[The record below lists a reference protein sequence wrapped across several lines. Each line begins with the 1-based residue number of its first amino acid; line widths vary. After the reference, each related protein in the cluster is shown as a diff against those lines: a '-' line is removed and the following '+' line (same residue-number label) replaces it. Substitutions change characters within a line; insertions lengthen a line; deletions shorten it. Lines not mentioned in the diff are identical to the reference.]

1 MIGCFFKLPFLQI
14 YGKGFKVRTHLTELQ
29 GKIKRMILE
38 KIETRTARAG
48 VIGLGYV
55 GLPLAIAIASA
66 GFRVTGID
74 ICSEKIERLKEGI
87 SDVPDVTNAVLAP
100 LITSGQI
107 QVTTDFTAL
116 RELDTVNIC
125 VPTPL
130 GENRTPDMQ
139 FIIAAVQQVAQ
150 YLHPEQLIILE
161 STTYPGTTEEV
172 VLSELNTQPNTTQ
185 VGCDF
190 YLAYSPERIEPGNS
204 TYFMKNTPKIIGG
217 VTPQC
222 THIAKTFYAQ
232 FINKTHI
239 VSSPR
244 TAEMVKLLENTF
256 RSVNIG
262 LINEVALICDR
273 MDLDVWEI
281 IDAAATKPFGFM
293 PFYPGPGLGGH
304 CIPIDPHYLSWKAQM
319 YQYHA
324 RFIELATEI
333 NSEMPK
339 YVLDKIIHALNL
351 QRKPLNGA
359 KLLIL
364 GVAYKKDIGDI
375 RESPALEVIRLILD
389 KKAEFLYH
397 DPYIINLSLDDR
409 ETYHS
414 EPLTVDLVK
423 NVDCVVILT
432 DHGAIDY
439 DWLVEHA
446 QLVVDTRN
454 ATRSVKKGQEKIIKI

>member
-1 MIGCFFKLPFLQI
+1 MIVK
-14 YGKGFKVRTHLTELQ
+14 
-29 GKIKRMILE
+29 
-38 KIETRTARAG
+38 KIETRTVRAG

-55 GLPLAIAIASA
+55 GLPLAVAIASA

-74 ICSEKIERLKEGI
+74 ICSEKIERLKQGI
-87 SDVPDVTNAVLAP
+87 SDVPDVTDAVLAP

-107 QVTTDFTAL
+107 QVTTDFSVL

-130 GENRTPDMQ
+130 AENRTPDMQ

-150 YLHPEQLIILE
+150 YLHPQQLIILE

-172 VLSELNTQPNTTQ
+172 VLPELDTQPSTKQ
-185 VGCDF
+185 AGRDF

-204 TYFMKNTPKIIGG
+204 TYFMTNTPKIIGG

-222 THIAKTFYAQ
+222 THIAKTFYEQ
-232 FINKTHI
+232 FISKTHT

-281 IDAAATKPFGFM
+281 VDAAATKPFGFM

-359 KLLIL
+359 QLLIL

-397 DPYIINLSLDDR
+397 DPYIKNLSLDDR
-409 ETYHS
+409 GTYHS
-414 EPLTVDLVK
+414 EPLTVNLLE

-446 QLVVDTRN
+446 PLVVDTRN

>member
-1 MIGCFFKLPFLQI
+1 
-14 YGKGFKVRTHLTELQ
+14 
-29 GKIKRMILE
+29 MILE
-38 KIETRTARAG
+38 KIETRTARSG

-55 GLPLAIAIASA
+55 GLPLTVAIARA

-74 ICSEKIERLKEGI
+74 ICSEKIERLKQGI
-87 SDVPDVTNAVLAP
+87 SDVPDVTNEVLAP
-100 LITSGQI
+100 LIKSGQI
-107 QVTTDFTAL
+107 QVTTDFGVL
-116 RELDTVNIC
+116 GELDTVNIC

-130 GENRTPDMQ
+130 RENRTPDMQ
-139 FIIAAVQQVAQ
+139 FITAAVQQVAQ
-150 YLHPEQLIILE
+150 HLHPEQLIILE
-161 STTYPGTTEEV
+161 STTYPGTTEEII
-172 VLSELNTQPNTTQ
+172 LPELNAHFSKGTSPDTTQ
-185 VGCDF
+185 VGRDF
-190 YLAYSPERIEPGNS
+190 YLAFSPERIEPGNS
-204 TYFMKNTPKIIGG
+204 TYSMTNTPKIIGG
-217 VTPQC
+217 VTPHC
-222 THIAKTFYAQ
+222 THVAETFYAQ
-232 FINKTHI
+232 FINKTHT

-339 YVLDKIIHALNL
+339 YVVDKIIHALNL

-359 KLLIL
+359 QLLIL
-364 GVAYKKDIGDI
+364 GIAYKKDIGDI

-389 KKAEFLYH
+389 KKADFLYH
-397 DPYIINLSLDDR
+397 DPYVKDLSLDDR
-409 ETYHS
+409 NIYHS
-414 EPLTVDLVK
+414 EPLTADLVE
-423 NVDCVVILT
+423 NADCVVILT
-432 DHGAIDY
+432 DHDVIDY
-439 DWLVEHA
+439 CWLVEHA

>member
-1 MIGCFFKLPFLQI
+1 
-14 YGKGFKVRTHLTELQ
+14 
-29 GKIKRMILE
+29 MILE

-55 GLPLAIAIASA
+55 GLPLTVAIARA

-74 ICSEKIERLKEGI
+74 ISSEKIERLKQGI
-87 SDVPDVTNAVLAP
+87 SDVPDVTNEILAP
-100 LITSGQI
+100 LIGSGQI
-107 QVTTDFTAL
+107 QVTTDFGVL

-139 FIIAAVQQVAQ
+139 FITAAVKQVAQ
-150 YLHPEQLIILE
+150 HLRSEQLIILE
-161 STTYPGTTEEV
+161 STTYPGTTEEII
-172 VLSELNTQPNTTQ
+172 LPELNAHFSKDTSPDTTQ
-185 VGCDF
+185 VGRDF
-190 YLAYSPERIEPGNS
+190 YLAFSPERIEPGNS
-204 TYFMKNTPKIIGG
+204 TYSMTNTPKIIGG
-217 VTPQC
+217 VTAQC
-222 THIAKTFYAQ
+222 THVAETFYAQ
-232 FINKTHI
+232 FINKTHT

-273 MDLDVWEI
+273 MNLDVWEI
-281 IDAAATKPFGFM
+281 VDAAATKPFGFM

-324 RFIELATEI
+324 RFIELAAEI

-339 YVLDKIIHALNL
+339 YVVDKIIHALNL

-359 KLLIL
+359 QLLIL
-364 GVAYKKDIGDI
+364 GIAYKKDVGDI

-389 KKAEFLYH
+389 KKADFLYH
-397 DPYIINLSLDDR
+397 DPYVKDLSLDDR
-409 ETYHS
+409 NIYHS
-414 EPLTVDLVK
+414 EPLTADLVE
-423 NVDCVVILT
+423 NADCVVILT
-432 DHGAIDY
+432 DHDVIDY
-439 DWLVEHA
+439 CWLVEHA
-446 QLVVDTRN
+446 QLVVDARN

>member
-1 MIGCFFKLPFLQI
+1 
-14 YGKGFKVRTHLTELQ
+14 
-29 GKIKRMILE
+29 MILE
-38 KIETRTARAG
+38 KIETQTARAG

-55 GLPLAIAIASA
+55 GLPLTVAIAGA

-74 ICSEKIERLKEGI
+74 ICSEKIERLKQGI
-87 SDVPDVTNAVLAP
+87 SDVPDIPDAVLAP

-107 QVTTDFTAL
+107 QVTTDFSVL

-139 FIIAAVQQVAQ
+139 FIIAAVQQLAQ

-172 VLSELNTQPNTTQ
+172 VLPKLNTRFPGTKQ
-185 VGCDF
+185 VGRDF

-204 TYFMKNTPKIIGG
+204 TYFVTNTPKIIGG
-217 VTPQC
+217 VTPRC

-232 FINKTHI
+232 FISKTHT

-333 NSEMPK
+333 NNEMPK

-397 DPYIINLSLDDR
+397 DPYIKDVSLDDS
-409 ETYHS
+409 EIYHS
-414 EPLTVDLVK
+414 APLTVDLIES
-423 NVDCVVILT
+423 VDCVVILT
-432 DHGAIDY
+432 DHSAIDY
-439 DWLVEHA
+439 GWLVEHA
-446 QLVVDTRN
+446 RLIVDTRN

>member
-1 MIGCFFKLPFLQI
+1 MIVK
-14 YGKGFKVRTHLTELQ
+14 
-29 GKIKRMILE
+29 

-55 GLPLAIAIASA
+55 GLPLAVAIASA

-74 ICSEKIERLKEGI
+74 ICSKKIERLKQGI
-87 SDVPDVTNAVLAP
+87 SDVPDVTDAVLAP

-107 QVTTDFTAL
+107 QVTTDFSVL

-130 GENRTPDMQ
+130 AENRTPDMQ

-172 VLSELNTQPNTTQ
+172 VLPELDTQPSTKQ
-185 VGCDF
+185 AGRDF

-204 TYFMKNTPKIIGG
+204 TYFMTNTPKIIGG

-222 THIAKTFYAQ
+222 TRIAKTFYEQ
-232 FINKTHI
+232 FISKTHT

-281 IDAAATKPFGFM
+281 VDAAATKPFGFM

-359 KLLIL
+359 QLLIL

-397 DPYIINLSLDDR
+397 DPYIKNLSLDDR
-409 ETYHS
+409 GTYHS
-414 EPLTVDLVK
+414 EPLTVNLVE

-446 QLVVDTRN
+446 PLVVDTRN

>member
-1 MIGCFFKLPFLQI
+1 
-14 YGKGFKVRTHLTELQ
+14 
-29 GKIKRMILE
+29 MILE
-38 KIETRTARAG
+38 RIETRAARSG

-55 GLPLAIAIASA
+55 GLPLAVAIASA

-74 ICSEKIERLKEGI
+74 ICSEKIERLKQGI

-100 LITSGQI
+100 LIASEQL
-107 QVTTDFTAL
+107 QVTTDFSVL

-139 FIIAAVQQVAQ
+139 FIIAAVQQIAQ

-161 STTYPGTTEEV
+161 STTYPGTTAEV
-172 VLSELNTQPNTTQ
+172 VLPELNARFSGTLH
-185 VGCDF
+185 VGRDF

-204 TYFMKNTPKIIGG
+204 THSVTNTPKIIGG

-222 THIAKTFYAQ
+222 THVAKTFYAQ
-232 FINKTHI
+232 FIHKTHT

-364 GVAYKKDIGDI
+364 GIAYKKDIGDI

-397 DPYIINLSLDDR
+397 DPYIKDLALDDT
-409 ETYHS
+409 EIYHS
-414 EPLTVDLVK
+414 EPLTVALVES
-423 NVDCVVILT
+423 VDCVVILT
-432 DHGAIDY
+432 DHTAIDY
-439 DWLVEHA
+439 NWLVAHA
-446 QLVVDTRN
+446 QLIVDTRN
-454 ATRSVKKGQEKIIKI
+454 ATRSVKKGHEKIIKI

>member
-1 MIGCFFKLPFLQI
+1 MIVK
-14 YGKGFKVRTHLTELQ
+14 
-29 GKIKRMILE
+29 
-38 KIETRTARAG
+38 KIETRTVRAG

-55 GLPLAIAIASA
+55 GLPLAVAIASA

-74 ICSEKIERLKEGI
+74 ICSEKIERLKQGI

-107 QVTTDFTAL
+107 QVTTDFSVL

-130 GENRTPDMQ
+130 AENRTPDLQ

-150 YLHPEQLIILE
+150 YLHPQQLIILE

-172 VLSELNTQPNTTQ
+172 VLPELDTQPSTKQ
-185 VGCDF
+185 AGRDF

-204 TYFMKNTPKIIGG
+204 TYFMTNTPKIIGG

-222 THIAKTFYAQ
+222 THIAKTFYEQ
-232 FINKTHI
+232 FISKTHT

-281 IDAAATKPFGFM
+281 VDAAATKPFGFM

-359 KLLIL
+359 QLLIL

-397 DPYIINLSLDDR
+397 DPYIKNLSLDDR
-409 ETYHS
+409 GTYHS
-414 EPLTVDLVK
+414 EPLTVNLLE

-446 QLVVDTRN
+446 PLVVDTRN

>member
-1 MIGCFFKLPFLQI
+1 VKDKTSVVSP
-14 YGKGFKVRTHLTELQ
+14 Q
-29 GKIKRMILE
+29 GKIK

-55 GLPLAIAIASA
+55 GLPLTVAIASA
-66 GFRVTGID
+66 GFPVTGID
-74 ICSEKIERLKEGI
+74 ICSEKIERLKQGI
-87 SDVPDVTNAVLAP
+87 SDVPDVTDAVLAP

-107 QVTTDFTAL
+107 QVTTDFSVL
-116 RELDTVNIC
+116 REVDTVNIC

-130 GENRTPDMQ
+130 GENRIPDMQ
-139 FIIAAVQQVAQ
+139 FIIAAVQQVAR

-161 STTYPGTTEEV
+161 STTYPGTTEEI
-172 VLSELNTQPNTTQ
+172 VLPKLNTHPSTKQ
-185 VGCDF
+185 VGRDF
-190 YLAYSPERIEPGNS
+190 YLAYSPERIDPGNS
-204 TYFMKNTPKIIGG
+204 TYFMTNTPKIIGG

-222 THIAKTFYAQ
+222 AHIAKTFYAQ
-232 FINKTHI
+232 FISKTHT

-364 GVAYKKDIGDI
+364 GVTYKKDIGDI
-375 RESPALEVIRLILD
+375 RESPAFEVIRLILD

-397 DPYIINLSLDDR
+397 DPYIKNLSLDDR

-414 EPLTVDLVK
+414 ESLTVELVEG
-423 NVDCVVILT
+423 VDCVVILT

-439 DWLVEHA
+439 NWLVEHA

-454 ATRSVKKGQEKIIKI
+454 ATRRVKKGQEKIIKI

>member
-1 MIGCFFKLPFLQI
+1 
-14 YGKGFKVRTHLTELQ
+14 
-29 GKIKRMILE
+29 MILE
-38 KIETRTARAG
+38 KIENRSAHAG

-55 GLPLAIAIASA
+55 GLPLMIAIASA

-74 ICSEKIERLKEGI
+74 ICPQRIAQLKQGM
-87 SDVPDVTNAVLAP
+87 SHVPDVANEVLESF
-100 LITSGQI
+100 ITSGKI
-107 QVTTDFTAL
+107 QVTTDYEVL

-139 FIIAAVQQVAQ
+139 FIIAAVQQIAQ
-150 YLHPEQLIILE
+150 YLHAEQLIILE
-161 STTYPGTTEEV
+161 STTYPGATEEI
-172 VLSELNTQPNTTQ
+172 VLPMLNACFTRNEDFRPAE
-185 VGCDF
+185 VGRDF
-190 YLAYSPERIEPGNS
+190 YLAFSPERIEPGNS
-204 TYFMKNTPKIIGG
+204 TYFLTNTPKIIGG

-222 THIAKTFYAQ
+222 THITKTFYEQ
-232 FINKTHI
+232 FINKTHA
-239 VSSPR
+239 VSSPQ

-273 MDLDVWEI
+273 MDLDVWEV

-304 CIPIDPHYLSWKAQM
+304 CIPIDPHYLSWKARM

-324 RFIELATEI
+324 RFIELASEI
-333 NSEMPK
+333 NNEMPK
-339 YVLDKIIHALNL
+339 YVVDKIVHTLNL
-351 QRKPLNGA
+351 QRKSLNGA
-359 KLLIL
+359 QLLIL
-364 GVAYKKDIGDI
+364 GVAYKKDIGDT

-397 DPYIINLSLDDR
+397 DPYIKNLSLDER

-414 EPLTVDLVK
+414 EPLTVDLVES
-423 NVDCVVILT
+423 VDCVVILT

-446 QLVVDTRN
+446 QRVVDTRN
-454 ATRSVKKGQEKIIKI
+454 ATRSVKKGQEKITKI

>member
-1 MIGCFFKLPFLQI
+1 ML
-14 YGKGFKVRTHLTELQ
+14 
-29 GKIKRMILE
+29 LE
-38 KIETRTARAG
+38 KIETRTAHTG

-55 GLPLAIAIASA
+55 GLPLMVAMARA

-74 ICSEKIERLKEGI
+74 ICSGKIMRLKQGI
-87 SDVPDVTNAVLAP
+87 SDVPDVATAVLSP
-100 LITSGQI
+100 LITSGKI
-107 QVTTDFTAL
+107 QVTTDFSVL

-130 GENRTPDMQ
+130 LENRTPDMQ

-161 STTYPGTTEEV
+161 STTYPGTTEEI
-172 VLSELNTQPNTTQ
+172 VLPTLKTGFKSDTSLDTAE
-185 VGCDF
+185 VGRDF
-190 YLAYSPERIEPGNS
+190 YLAFSPERIEPGNNIYS
-204 TYFMKNTPKIIGG
+204 MTNTPKIIGG

-222 THIAKTFYAQ
+222 TQIAKTFYAQ
-232 FINKTHI
+232 FINKTHT

-273 MDLDVWEI
+273 MNLDVWEI

-304 CIPIDPHYLSWKAQM
+304 CIPIDPHYLSWKAQK

-324 RFIELATEI
+324 RFIELASEI

-339 YVLDKIIHALNL
+339 YVVDKIIHALNL

-364 GVAYKKDIGDI
+364 GVAYKKDIGDT
-375 RESPALEVIRLILD
+375 REAPALDVIRLILD
-389 KKAEFLYH
+389 KKAEFVYH
-397 DPYIINLSLDDR
+397 DPYVENLSLNDR
-409 ETYHS
+409 KTYHS
-414 EPLTVDLVK
+414 EPLTADLVESA
-423 NVDCVVILT
+423 DCVVILT
-432 DHGAIDY
+432 DHGAVDY
-439 DWLVEHA
+439 GWLVEHA

-454 ATRSVKKGQEKIIKI
+454 ATSDVKKGQEKIIKI

>member
-1 MIGCFFKLPFLQI
+1 
-14 YGKGFKVRTHLTELQ
+14 
-29 GKIKRMILE
+29 MILE

-55 GLPLAIAIASA
+55 GLPLTVAIARA

-74 ICSEKIERLKEGI
+74 ICSEKIERLKQGT
-87 SDVPDVTNAVLAP
+87 SDVPDVTNEVLAP
-100 LITSGQI
+100 LIRSGQI
-107 QVTTDFTAL
+107 QVTTDFGVL

-130 GENRTPDMQ
+130 RENRTPDMQ
-139 FIIAAVQQVAQ
+139 FITAAVEQVAQ
-150 YLHPEQLIILE
+150 HLHPEQLIILE
-161 STTYPGTTEEV
+161 STTYPGTTEEFI
-172 VLSELNTQPNTTQ
+172 LPELNAHFSKDTSAAPTQ
-185 VGCDF
+185 VGRDF
-190 YLAYSPERIEPGNS
+190 YLAFSPERIEPGNS
-204 TYFMKNTPKIIGG
+204 TYSMTNTPKIIGG
-217 VTPQC
+217 VTAQC
-222 THIAKTFYAQ
+222 THVAETFYAQ
-232 FINKTHI
+232 FINKTHT

-339 YVLDKIIHALNL
+339 YVVDKIIHALNL

-364 GVAYKKDIGDI
+364 GIAYKKDIGDI

-389 KKAEFLYH
+389 KKADFLYH
-397 DPYIINLSLDDR
+397 DPYVKDLSLDDR
-409 ETYHS
+409 NIYHS
-414 EPLTVDLVK
+414 EPLTANLVEDA
-423 NVDCVVILT
+423 DCVVILT
-432 DHGAIDY
+432 DHDVIDY
-439 DWLVEHA
+439 AWLVEHA

-454 ATRSVKKGQEKIIKI
+454 ATRDVKKGQETIIKI

>member
-1 MIGCFFKLPFLQI
+1 MKNKPP
-14 YGKGFKVRTHLTELQ
+14 VVSPQ
-29 GKIKRMILE
+29 GNIK
-38 KIETRTARAG
+38 KIETRTAHAG

-55 GLPLAIAIASA
+55 GLPLAVAIASA

-74 ICSEKIERLKEGI
+74 ICSEKIERLKQGV
-87 SDVPDVTNAVLAP
+87 SDVPDVTDAVLAP

-107 QVTTDFTAL
+107 QVTTDFDVL

-150 YLHPEQLIILE
+150 YLHSEQLIILE

-172 VLSELNTQPNTTQ
+172 VLPKLNLQPSTKQ
-185 VGCDF
+185 VGRDF

-204 TYFMKNTPKIIGG
+204 TYFMTNTPKIIGG

-232 FINKTHI
+232 FISKTHT

-359 KLLIL
+359 KLLML

-397 DPYIINLSLDDR
+397 DPYIKNLSLDDR

-414 EPLTVDLVK
+414 EPLTVDMVK
-423 NVDCVVILT
+423 SVDCVVILT

>member
-1 MIGCFFKLPFLQI
+1 
-14 YGKGFKVRTHLTELQ
+14 
-29 GKIKRMILE
+29 MILE
-38 KIETRTARAG
+38 KIETRTVRAG

-55 GLPLAIAIASA
+55 GLPLTVAIASA

-74 ICSEKIERLKEGI
+74 ICSEKIERLKQGI
-87 SDVPDVTNAVLAP
+87 SDVPDVANEVLAP
-100 LITSGQI
+100 LIESGQI
-107 QVTTDFTAL
+107 QVTTDFNVL

-130 GENRTPDMQ
+130 RENRTPDMQ
-139 FIIAAVQQVAQ
+139 FITAAVEKIAQ
-150 YLHPEQLIILE
+150 HLHSEQLIILE
-161 STTYPGTTEEV
+161 STTYPGTTEEII
-172 VLSELNTQPNTTQ
+172 LPELNAHFSKNTSSDTAH
-185 VGCDF
+185 VGRDF
-190 YLAYSPERIEPGNS
+190 YLAFSPERIEPGNN
-204 TYFMKNTPKIIGG
+204 TYSMTNTPKIIGG

-222 THIAKTFYAQ
+222 SRVAETFYAQ
-232 FINKTHI
+232 FINKTHV

-262 LINEVALICDR
+262 FINEVALICDR

-324 RFIELATEI
+324 RFIELASEI

-339 YVLDKIIHALNL
+339 YVVDKIIHALNL

-359 KLLIL
+359 QLLIL
-364 GVAYKKDIGDI
+364 GIAYKKDIGDI

-397 DPYIINLSLDDR
+397 DPYVKNLSLDDR
-409 ETYHS
+409 NNYRS
-414 EPLTVDLVK
+414 EPLTAELVK
-423 NVDCVVILT
+423 NADCVVVLT
-432 DHGAIDY
+432 DHDVIDY
-439 DWLVEHA
+439 SWLVEHA

>member
-1 MIGCFFKLPFLQI
+1 
-14 YGKGFKVRTHLTELQ
+14 
-29 GKIKRMILE
+29 MILE

-55 GLPLAIAIASA
+55 GLPLTVAIASA

-74 ICSEKIERLKEGI
+74 ICSEKIARLEQGI
-87 SDVPDVTNAVLAP
+87 SDIPDVTNAVLAP

-107 QVTTDFTAL
+107 QVTTDFSVL

-130 GENRTPDMQ
+130 GENRTPDMR

-172 VLSELNTQPNTTQ
+172 VLPELNTPSSTIQ
-185 VGCDF
+185 VGRDF

-204 TYFMKNTPKIIGG
+204 TYFMTNTPKIIGG

-232 FINKTHI
+232 FISKTHT

-333 NSEMPK
+333 NNEMPK

-397 DPYIINLSLDDR
+397 DPYIKNLSLDER
-409 ETYHS
+409 ETYYS
-414 EPLTVDLVK
+414 EPLTVDLVES
-423 NVDCVVILT
+423 VDCVVILT

-446 QLVVDTRN
+446 QRVVDTRN
-454 ATRSVKKGQEKIIKI
+454 ATRSVKKGQEKITKI

>member
-1 MIGCFFKLPFLQI
+1 
-14 YGKGFKVRTHLTELQ
+14 
-29 GKIKRMILE
+29 MILE
-38 KIETRTARAG
+38 KIETRTARSG

-55 GLPLAIAIASA
+55 GLPLAVAIASA

-74 ICSEKIERLKEGI
+74 ICSEKIERLKQGI

-100 LITSGQI
+100 LIASEQL
-107 QVTTDFTAL
+107 QVTTDFSVL

-139 FIIAAVQQVAQ
+139 FIIAAVQQIAQ

-172 VLSELNTQPNTTQ
+172 VLPALNAQFPGTLQ
-185 VGCDF
+185 VGRDF

-204 TYFMKNTPKIIGG
+204 TYFVTNTPKIIGG

-222 THIAKTFYAQ
+222 THVAKTFYAQ
-232 FINKTHI
+232 FISKTHT

-364 GVAYKKDIGDI
+364 GIAYKKDIGDI

-397 DPYIINLSLDDR
+397 DPYIKDLSLDDT
-409 ETYHS
+409 EIYHS
-414 EPLTVDLVK
+414 EPLTVALVES
-423 NVDCVVILT
+423 VDCVVVLT
-432 DHGAIDY
+432 DHTAIDY
-439 DWLVEHA
+439 NWLVAHA
-446 QLVVDTRN
+446 QLIVDTRN
-454 ATRSVKKGQEKIIKI
+454 ATRRVKKGQEKIIKI

>member
-1 MIGCFFKLPFLQI
+1 
-14 YGKGFKVRTHLTELQ
+14 
-29 GKIKRMILE
+29 MILE

-55 GLPLAIAIASA
+55 GLPLAVAIAKA

-74 ICSEKIERLKEGI
+74 ICSEKIERLKQGI
-87 SDVPDVTNAVLAP
+87 SDVPDVSDVVLAP
-100 LITSGQI
+100 LIASRRI
-107 QVTTDFTAL
+107 QVTTDFSVL

-139 FIIAAVQQVAQ
+139 FIIAAVQQIAH
-150 YLHPEQLIILE
+150 YLHSEQLIILE

-172 VLSELNTQPNTTQ
+172 VLSELNARFPGTLH
-185 VGCDF
+185 VGRDF

-204 TYFMKNTPKIIGG
+204 TYFVTNTPKIIGG

-222 THIAKTFYAQ
+222 TCVAKTFYAQ
-232 FINKTHI
+232 FINKTHT

-397 DPYIINLSLDDR
+397 DPYIKSVSLDDT
-409 ETYHS
+409 EIYHS
-414 EPLTVDLVK
+414 EALTVNLVE

-439 DWLVEHA
+439 NWLVEHA
-446 QLVVDTRN
+446 QLIVDTRN
-454 ATRSVKKGQEKIIKI
+454 ATRSVKKGQAKIIKI

>member
-1 MIGCFFKLPFLQI
+1 
-14 YGKGFKVRTHLTELQ
+14 
-29 GKIKRMILE
+29 MILE
-38 KIETRTARAG
+38 KIENRSAHAG

-55 GLPLAIAIASA
+55 GLPLMVAIASA

-74 ICSEKIERLKEGI
+74 ICPEKIAQLKRGI
-87 SDVPDVTNAVLAP
+87 SHVPDVTNAVLGP

-107 QVTTDFTAL
+107 QVTMDHEVL

-130 GENRTPDMQ
+130 GEDRTPDMQ
-139 FIIAAVQQVAQ
+139 FILAAVQRVAQ
-150 YLHPEQLIILE
+150 YLHSEQLVILE
-161 STTYPGTTEEV
+161 STTYPGATEEI
-172 VLSELNTQPNTTQ
+172 VLPTLNARFQRSEDSHPAQ
-185 VGCDF
+185 VGRDF
-190 YLAYSPERIEPGNS
+190 YLAFSPERIEPGNS
-204 TYFMKNTPKIIGG
+204 TYFLTNTPKIIGG

-222 THIAKTFYAQ
+222 TRVAKAFYEQ
-232 FINKTHI
+232 FISETHT

-273 MDLDVWEI
+273 MDLDVWEV

-304 CIPIDPHYLSWKAQM
+304 CIPIDPHYLSWKARM

-324 RFIELATEI
+324 RFIELASEI
-333 NSEMPK
+333 NNEMPK
-339 YVLDKIIHALNL
+339 YVVDKIVHALNL
-351 QRKPLNGA
+351 QRKSLNGA
-359 KLLIL
+359 QLLIL
-364 GVAYKKDIGDI
+364 GIAYKKDIGDT

-397 DPYIINLSLDDR
+397 DPYVESLSLDKR
-409 ETYHS
+409 ETYRS
-414 EPLTVDLVK
+414 QPLTATLVQ
-423 NVDCVVILT
+423 NADCVVILT
-432 DHGAIDY
+432 DHSAIDY
-439 DWLVEHA
+439 EWLVEHA

-454 ATRSVKKGQEKIIKI
+454 ATHAVQHGREKIIRI